1 MGGVTDRLSI
11 VINSPFP
18 QYSGGR
24 ENWLFHVLQRLDC
37 WGYSVTLYTC
47 ASDRPA
53 FYDLSGLK
61 GLRLVRVPSL
71 RRRHRWF
78 SLLNK
83 ATLGLAYLADTQA
96 FAFFGQRLLRTRLR
110 RDDETILAMNPIIDV
125 APALLLKRERPRLK
139 VACAVRGRPAWE
151 LSQNW
156 PWLSWLL
163 YRLERSTLL
172 RSDIVLA
179 NGFDTQEYLAARGVP
194 SLVVPNGVDVERFR
208 LTRTEAKEAAWLGDL
223 KDGGCLIIMMVATL
237 MRIKG
242 VHYLIQAAGLL
253 RQMGADNFRLVLVGD
268 GSQEPFRRQAERLG
282 VGEHVRFAGEQRD
295 IPAFLR
301 WADISVQVSEGGGMS
316 MAALESMAAGK
327 ALVAWDTPVYRQLVE
342 SEVSGL
348 LVPYHDVRALAQGL
362 LRLMQEDS
370 LRQELGRRAQE
381 EAGKYDWDR
390 VTRELVAALDSP
402 AYRQADSI
410 GHDQRGD

>member
-1 MGGVTDRLSI
+1 
-11 VINSPFP
+11 
-18 QYSGGR
+18 
-24 ENWLFHVLQRLDC
+24 
-37 WGYSVTLYTC
+37 
-47 ASDRPA
+47 
-53 FYDLSGLK
+53 
-61 GLRLVRVPSL
+61 
-71 RRRHRWF
+71 
-78 SLLNK
+78 
-83 ATLGLAYLADTQA
+83 LAYLADTQV
-96 FAFFGQRLLRTRLR
+96 FAFIGQRLLRARLR

-194 SLVVPNGVDVERFR
+194 SLVVPNGVDVERFAR
-208 LTRTEAKEAAWLGDL
+208 ATEAKEAAWLGDL

-242 VHYLIQAAGLL
+242 VHYLIRAAGLL

-268 GSQEPFRRQAERLG
+268 GPQEPFRRQAERLG
-282 VGEHVRFAGEQRD
+282 VGEHVRFAGQQRN

-348 LVPYHDVRALAQGL
+348 LVPHHDVRALAQGL
-362 LRLMQEDS
+362 LRLMRKDG

-390 VTRELVAALDSP
+390 VTRELLGALDLP
-402 AYRQADSI
+402 CPEPFDKLRAGSI
-410 GHDQRGD
+410 DHDQRGD